1 MSDATYLIKD
11 NFMITGQT
19 ASVKQSLTL
28 AFLRRINY
36 NKCAALQQKQTQE
49 IEFLWLS
56 TVS

>member
-1 MSDATYLIKD
+1 MSQQKSKEE
-11 NFMITGQT
+11 T
-19 ASVKQSLTL
+19 AISLTL